1 MILISFLL
9 RLIIYENL
17 FVYPNEYS
25 KTCFCYAMA
34 RIMEEVYITHKAQK
48 KTEAGYEPPFYRTNN
63 SHRFFFWEIRTPSS

>member
-25 KTCFCYAMA
+25 KTCFAMPWRENGFA
-34 RIMEEVYITHKAQK
+34 REVSDVGVLIECLFA
-48 KTEAGYEPPFYRTNN
+48 R
-63 SHRFFFWEIRTPSS
+63 